1 MKILKILK
9 ARGAKIVFEKIK
21 YVKLM
26 RRAFIK
32 LSGS

>member
-1 MKILKILK
+1 LK
-9 ARGAKIVFEKIK
+9 ARGAKRGAKIVFEKIK